1 MSPKDSMTEIDKIT
15 RKRDNLIKIKDLS
28 FNIGNAMILE
38 DISFFV
44 HEGEYVSVIGP
55 NGSGKTTLLKCM
67 NRIYTAQ
74 KGNIIIDGISLKAYK
89 QKDLAKLIGYVP
101 QATNQ
106 AYPFT
111 VYEFVLM
118 GRYPYFSPFS
128 PPNKEDRKA
137 VMEALGLTNTGA
149 FINRAMGTLSGG
161 ERQKI
166 FIAAALAQGAK
177 ILLLDEPA
185 TFLDPR
191 HQDDIQDILIRVN
204 RESGVTIVA
213 ATHHINSALYASH
226 RIIALKEGK
235 ILFCGIPDE
244 LINKGLLD
252 RIYDKSFVFMKHPK
266 TDKPVVL

>member
-1 MSPKDSMTEIDKIT
+1 MSPKDSVIKIDKIT
-15 RKRDNLIKIKDLS
+15 RIKDNLIEIKGLS
-28 FNIGNAMILE
+28 FNMGNVMILK
-38 DISFFV
+38 DISFSV

-74 KGNIIIDGISLKAYK
+74 KGHISIKGISLKAYK

-128 PPNKEDRKA
+128 PPNKQDRKA
-137 VMEALGLTNTGA
+137 VMEALVLTNTES
-149 FINRAMGTLSGG
+149 FINRALGTLSGG
-161 ERQKI
+161 ERQKV

-177 ILLLDEPA
+177 ILLLDEPT

-191 HQDDIQDILIRVN
+191 HQDDIQNILKRVN
-204 RESGVTIVA
+204 RETGVTIVA
-213 ATHHINSALYASH
+213 ATHHINSALYASN

-235 ILFCGIPDE
+235 VLFFGIPDE
-244 LINKGLLD
+244 LINEGLLD

-266 TDKPVVL
+266 TEKPVVL

>member
-1 MSPKDSMTEIDKIT
+1 
-15 RKRDNLIKIKDLS
+15 
-28 FNIGNAMILE
+28 
-38 DISFFV
+38 
-44 HEGEYVSVIGP
+44 
-55 NGSGKTTLLKCM
+55 M

-74 KGNIIIDGISLKAYK
+74 KGHISINGISLKAYK
-89 QKDLAKLIGYVP
+89 QKDLARLIGYVP

-137 VMEALGLTNTGA
+137 VLEALGLTNTDS
-149 FINRAMGTLSGG
+149 FINRALGTLSGG
-161 ERQKI
+161 ERQKV
-166 FIAAALAQGAK
+166 FISAALAQGAK

-235 ILFCGIPDE
+235 IMFCGIPDE
-244 LINKGLLD
+244 LIDNSLLN
-252 RIYDKSFVFMKHPK
+252 RIYDKSFVLMKHPK
-266 TDKPVVL
+266 TEKPVVL